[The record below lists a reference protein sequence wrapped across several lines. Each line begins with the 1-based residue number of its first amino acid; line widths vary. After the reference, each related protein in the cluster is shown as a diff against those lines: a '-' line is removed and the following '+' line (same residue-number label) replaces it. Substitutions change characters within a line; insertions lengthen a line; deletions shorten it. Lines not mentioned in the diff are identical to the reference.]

1 MEQTLG
7 DAKKETLENSAPPKG
22 SNPPNRAQI
31 INVTYIIVA
40 LDITWMFV
48 QIAVTPYLAKKLD
61 LDTLW
66 FGYLQTTVGVI
77 QLLGGP
83 ICGRFGDVFGAR
95 AALSLSC
102 VASIVY
108 FLLLAIADTP
118 AMLFMHKLPVFF
130 MHVLP
135 GSQMVLADLTEPE
148 NRANALSKIGIC
160 FGVGMIAGST
170 IGGNLNTMFGETIT
184 AYVGAFGCSFTLLL
198 VLMFIPKSTKP
209 QSPSTSINRENG
221 QRNKSIFSLA
231 EITRL
236 LKFPGITRIFLIKII
251 SGLPSVI
258 FQVMFSII
266 GMNFFKLEPAQS
278 GYLMAFFGIAQM
290 VIQGFVIGRVTS
302 RYSDGSLLLFSIG
315 VCASVGLA
323 QAAMQ
328 NVFHFCLIVF
338 PMVFSLCLF
347 NVITDSML
355 TNSVPASDTGTLMGL
370 CASSQSLLRTIA
382 PTIGGFLYEN
392 YGVPYFGMIQCAV
405 NSVLFVYLFKYGLK
419 KKETK
424 HE

>member
-22 SNPPNRAQI
+22 SNSPNRAQI

-61 LDTLW
+61 FDTLW

-102 VASIVY
+102 VASIVF

-170 IGGNLNTMFGETIT
+170 IG
-184 AYVGAFGCSFTLLL
+184 ALLMYTVHVNGL
-198 VLMFIPKSTKP
+198 IIVV
-209 QSPSTSINRENG
+209 SPPGENG
-221 QRNKSIFSLA
+221 QRNRSIFSLA

-355 TNSVPASDTGTLMGL
+355 TNSVPSSDTGTLMGL

-419 KKETK
+419 KQETK